1 MEGGGNPLRLRRF
14 PLHSQ
19 ALAIERGA
27 GDWGGNSAANDAP
40 LRPPTLMGKAAAS
53 PPRDTYKQL
62 VEDGGDPLRLRCFSL
77 QSHALAIERGV
88 GDWEGIPR
96 LLRAALP
103 ASPNG
108 EGGDLFAEVRFHGI
122 SAQLME
128 RGGDVRCLRYLCPDT
143 SMGTFQ
149 SRVFSPEP
157 YLMEFVLTVVFDSIS
172 MGRVVRDSC
181 DP

>member
-1 MEGGGNPLRLRRF
+1 
-14 PLHSQ
+14 
-19 ALAIERGA
+19 
-27 GDWGGNSAANDAP
+27 
-40 LRPPTLMGKAAAS
+40 MGKAAAS

-62 VEDGGDPLRLRCFSL
+62 VEDGGDLLRLRCFSL

-108 EGGDLFAEVRFHGI
+108 V

>member
-1 MEGGGNPLRLRRF
+1 LGRELRG
-14 PLHSQ
+14 
-19 ALAIERGA
+19 ERLGF
-27 GDWGGNSAANDAP
+27 SAP

-62 VEDGGDPLRLRCFSL
+62 VEDGGDLLRLRCFSL

-108 EGGDLFAEVRFHGI
+108 EGGDHFAEVRFHGV

-128 RGGDVRCLRYLCPDT
+128 HGGDVRCLRYLCPDT
-143 SMGTFQ
+143 SMGEHKSNT
-149 SRVFSPEP
+149 
-157 YLMEFVLTVVFDSIS
+157 DSMDARDDWSTYNLQGPRMPS
-172 MGRVVRDSC
+172 MR
-181 DP
+181 